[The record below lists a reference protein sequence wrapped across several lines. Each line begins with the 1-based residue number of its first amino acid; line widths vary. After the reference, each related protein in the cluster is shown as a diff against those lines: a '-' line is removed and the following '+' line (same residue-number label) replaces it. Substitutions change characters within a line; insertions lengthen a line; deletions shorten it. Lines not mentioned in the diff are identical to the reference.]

1 MHDRATERRRSF
13 VGSVFRSKFRPV
25 PDVVIAGGGPNGLM
39 LACELGLAGI
49 RPVLLDKS
57 PGPNTQR
64 RAAGIVGQG
73 VRLFDH
79 RGLYNT
85 LAGTTEPPQPAPG
98 SFFAGF
104 GFSFAGIAHHQL
116 YTLRVEQPRLIEVL
130 VAAAQNYD
138 VDFRWGHALSGFEH
152 VDDGVVVYVAG
163 PDGPYELSAEYLVGA
178 DGGSSL
184 TRKLAGIGFPGM
196 SSYDVTEHVSF
207 GVLPPLDWIDSDTGA
222 LHVPGF
228 GAIPPRQYFRADRG
242 IFGWGLK
249 LTDRAGAFTIELDK
263 SPSENPDTSG
273 DDSPPSIAL
282 QEASI
287 ERVLGVPVPLH
298 LECEDMPADLRRY
311 RGVNSRIAS
320 RYRVGRVMLV
330 GDAAH
335 VQPPLGGPGLNLG
348 LQDAVNVGWKLAAVL
363 DGRVGD
369 ELLDTYELERRP
381 AAERVLMHSRA
392 QLALIR
398 PGAEVSALRE
408 LFGELLALPEV
419 VQHLGDLV
427 SGADVCYGAGS
438 ADHPLVGRWVP
449 DSAVADSCGT
459 TRFAELAR
467 TGKPLLIDLTELG
480 SMAAAATAIA
490 DRIVVVAGRP
500 VGELSATA
508 LLVRPDGYVA
518 WASSSQT
525 PDLDELD
532 RALTSWFGVGM
543 KSS

>member
-1 MHDRATERRRSF
+1 
-13 VGSVFRSKFRPV
+13 
-25 PDVVIAGGGPNGLM
+25 M

-49 RPVLLDKS
+49 RPVLLDQS

-73 VRLFDH
+73 VRIFDH
-79 RGLYNT
+79 RGLYAT
-85 LAGTTEPPQPAPG
+85 LAETTEPPQPAAG

-104 GFSFAGIAHHQL
+104 GFNFAEVRSHQL

-130 VAAAQNYD
+130 VAAAQKYD
-138 VDFRWGHALSGFEH
+138 VDFRWGHALIGFEQS
-152 VDDGVVVYVAG
+152 DDGVAVRVAG

-196 SSYDVTEHVSF
+196 SSYDVTEHVAF
-207 GVLPPLDWIDSDTGA
+207 GVLPPLDWVDSDTGA
-222 LHVPGF
+222 LNVPGF

-249 LTDRAGAFTIELDK
+249 LTDRAGAFTIELDD
-263 SPSENPDTSG
+263 SPRENPDLSA
-273 DDSPPSIAL
+273 DRSPASIAE

-287 ERVLGVPVPLH
+287 ERVLGVRVPLQ
-298 LECEDMPADLRRY
+298 LESPDIAPDLRLY

-320 RYRVGRVMLV
+320 RYRVGRVMIV

-348 LQDAVNVGWKLAAVL
+348 LQDAVNLGWKLAAVL
-363 DGRVGD
+363 DGRVSD
-369 ELLDTYELERRP
+369 ELLDTYEAERRP

-408 LFGELLALPEV
+408 LFGELLAQPEV
-419 VQHLGDLV
+419 VRHLGDLV
-427 SGADVCYGAGS
+427 SGADVCYGTGS
-438 ADHPLVGRWVP
+438 AHHPLVGRWVP
-449 DSAVADSCGT
+449 DSALVNPDGT

-467 TGKPLLIDLTELG
+467 TGKPLLIDLTG
-480 SMAAAATAIA
+480 TGVVDVAATAIA
-490 DRIVVVAGRP
+490 DRIVVAAGHP
-500 VGELSATA
+500 VDDLSATA

-532 RALTSWFGVGM
+532 RALTFWFGVSM
-543 KSS
+543 KNL